1 MSEHPNATMIREG
14 FAALDRGE
22 LDIASGLADDVVWH
36 EIGRSEPVHG
46 RDAVLAHLSEEHDWE
61 VRPQLHDALAN
72 DEHGVALIGARAR
85 RGDQS
90 FDYRV
95 IEVYH
100 LRDGLITERWA
111 FSDDTE
117 RIARFFS

>member
-22 LDIASGLADDVVWH
+22 LDLADGLAEDVVWH
-36 EIGRSEPVHG
+36 EIGRPDPVRG
-46 RDAVLAHLSEEHDWE
+46 KGAVVAHLSQDWE
-61 VRPQLHDALAN
+61 IHPQLHDALAN
-72 DEHGVALIGARAR
+72 DEHGVALINASAR
-85 RGDQS
+85 RGHRS
-90 FDYRV
+90 FEYRV

-111 FSDDTE
+111 FSDDTD
-117 RIARFFS
+117 RIARFFE

>member
-22 LDIASGLADDVVWH
+22 LDLGDGLAEDVVWH
-36 EIGRSEPVHG
+36 EIGRPDPVRG
-46 RDAVLAHLSEEHDWE
+46 KGAVVAHLSQDQDWE
-61 VRPQLHDALAN
+61 IHPQLHDALAN
-72 DEHGVALIGARAR
+72 DEHGVALINASAR
-85 RGDQS
+85 RGDRS
-90 FDYRV
+90 FEYRV

-111 FSDDTE
+111 FSDDTD
-117 RIARFFS
+117 RIARFFE